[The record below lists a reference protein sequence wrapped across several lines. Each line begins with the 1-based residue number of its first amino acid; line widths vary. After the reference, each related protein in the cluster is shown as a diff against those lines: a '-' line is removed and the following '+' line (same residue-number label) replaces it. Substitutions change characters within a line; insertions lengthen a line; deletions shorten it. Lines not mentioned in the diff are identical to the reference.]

1 VTEHA
6 FIRPLL
12 DPLLLASEL
21 AVDAD
26 GRPWIPGTRGFW
38 NAVFSD
44 ASNAAANFKEAEVDR
59 RHESSEAADF
69 AWLCE
74 QVFKTEAEQRRRF
87 TMVLFASRHLREFTP
102 AIAADAIDAVR
113 GAATYPALTTALERA
128 RVTDLA
134 TFAAA
139 ARTAAMLSAI
149 QDEGRAYRAIAQFQG
164 ALALIT
170 RAASRGSVDAAHVT
184 EFVSSLSAIPL
195 SERGEYE
202 GRLVC
207 WLMPRLRA
215 QVPARPQPQSAA
227 ASAGSAE
234 EVIQRAAGP
243 VEQAALSLLAG
254 PAPSQPRL
262 LEWEGTRYRV
272 DLRKAEAMRMVKA
285 LGEAPRPYL
294 SSADTVVAGADAL
307 AEAGLTR
314 ERLGRLAEDI
324 ANAAQADAPKHGE
337 DAPADLLATDR
348 SVLTSLER
356 AARAGNVGAAARLAP
371 ALRLL
376 ADEMLARGLMEL
388 AYAAALGQ
396 RDGLSISATDGAS
409 RHDFGFRP
417 VLPNRASQW
426 MLPVW
431 GSDAT
436 QRSRVTGSLL
446 GLDAALADFS
456 LVPLSL
462 KQPPRRPSISD
473 SDRRAFIEAVALIEP
488 ATLTDADR
496 DLITSAIGRGRS
508 ALERVR
514 TAGDAYDI
522 AGRAGLAAARRSVLP
537 WIAAHDPARVV
548 EFLSPVELLW
558 VGLDGAPARALDAWG
573 APARPRLGCL
583 CLRMPERGPWES
595 FAGRWNS
602 GMPASAFPDLNL
614 RLAEILAEL
623 RMPAALLAPML
634 TSAMLDFV
642 NNAISRDPDDH
653 RSLIAFVQALRSE
666 RVEQYLALLTT
677 DGPLVPVEEIA
688 VTKDKEDP
696 GSGGPVR
703 E

>member
-1 VTEHA
+1 
-6 FIRPLL
+6 
-12 DPLLLASEL
+12 
-21 AVDAD
+21 
-26 GRPWIPGTRGFW
+26 
-38 NAVFSD
+38 
-44 ASNAAANFKEAEVDR
+44 
-59 RHESSEAADF
+59 
-69 AWLCE
+69 
-74 QVFKTEAEQRRRF
+74 
-87 TMVLFASRHLREFTP
+87 
-102 AIAADAIDAVR
+102 
-113 GAATYPALTTALERA
+113 
-128 RVTDLA
+128 
-134 TFAAA
+134 
-139 ARTAAMLSAI
+139 
-149 QDEGRAYRAIAQFQG
+149 
-164 ALALIT
+164 
-170 RAASRGSVDAAHVT
+170 
-184 EFVSSLSAIPL
+184 
-195 SERGEYE
+195 
-202 GRLVC
+202 
-207 WLMPRLRA
+207 
-215 QVPARPQPQSAA
+215 
-227 ASAGSAE
+227 
-234 EVIQRAAGP
+234 
-243 VEQAALSLLAG
+243 
-254 PAPSQPRL
+254 
-262 LEWEGTRYRV
+262 
-272 DLRKAEAMRMVKA
+272 
-285 LGEAPRPYL
+285 
-294 SSADTVVAGADAL
+294 
-307 AEAGLTR
+307 
-314 ERLGRLAEDI
+314 
-324 ANAAQADAPKHGE
+324 
-337 DAPADLLATDR
+337 
-348 SVLTSLER
+348 
-356 AARAGNVGAAARLAP
+356 
-371 ALRLL
+371 
-376 ADEMLARGLMEL
+376 
-388 AYAAALGQ
+388 
-396 RDGLSISATDGAS
+396 
-409 RHDFGFRP
+409 
-417 VLPNRASQW
+417 